1 MNCGA
6 PAEAKAPRTGRR
18 CRLLGCWRDP
28 AVKHCRFKRCL
39 RAGGERY
46 GPAPRSSPAKS
57 APRQNPLKAEK
68 AGTWS
73 GLFSA
78 PPVPL
83 HPWSRLKHLLAV
95 GLQTSGRIL
104 DLPAETPGVHQLLPV
119 LQPVIAAAW
128 RLRQKGV
135 LLMGVAQDAR
145 GDAALLPIEDR
156 LHLVHNPPSVAGRT
170 IMAPHMRDH

>member
-1 MNCGA
+1 MNCGRQPKRKHLA
-6 PAEAKAPRTGRR
+6 RGDR

-28 AVKHCRFKRCL
+28 AVEQCRFKRCL
-39 RAGGERY
+39 RAGGESY
-46 GPAPRSSPAKS
+46 GHAPRSSPS
-57 APRQNPLKAEK
+57 EPHPRQCLLEAEK
-68 AGTWS
+68 AGTWL

-83 HPWSRLKHLLAV
+83 HPWSRLKRLLAV

-119 LQPVIAAAW
+119 LQPVIAALW
-128 RLRQKGV
+128 RLHQKGV
-135 LLMGVAQDAR
+135 LLMGVAQNAR

-156 LHLVHNPPSVAGRT
+156 LHLVHNPPSVAGPSWPRT
-170 IMAPHMRDH
+170 